1 MTMLAPGLHRI
12 SSDEYHRDPC
22 PRPSLS
28 STLARKL
35 LTRSPLH
42 AWTACQRLNPNWVSE
57 ERKTFDIGR
66 AAHRELLG
74 AGHDYAVIPEAMLAA
89 NGAAS
94 TKEAKAFIAE
104 CREAGVTPL
113 KAEEAE
119 TIQAMAA
126 VARKRLAEMRIVLEP
141 ARSEIVAL
149 AEIDGC
155 PVRAMIDNLPER
167 GPIYDFKT
175 AENASSEGARRAA
188 EAYGWDVQAAH
199 YLDTVEA
206 ATGERRRFRFVVQE
220 KEPPYEVGVY
230 ELHDDEADDADWML
244 DARHKA
250 AEARLIWAEC
260 LRTGVWPGYPPQ
272 VGVLG
277 AASYY
282 RAKWADRPC
291 SAPVPKSSIARA
303 TAWMSPEGMR

>member
-1 MTMLAPGLHRI
+1 MTLAPGLHRI
-12 SSDEYHRDPC
+12 SAAEYHADPC

-35 LTRSPLH
+35 LSRSPLH
-42 AWTACQRLNPNWVSE
+42 AWTACPRLNPDWVSE
-57 ERKTFDIGR
+57 DRKTFDIGR
-66 AAHRELLG
+66 AAHREMLG
-74 AGHDYAVIPEAMLAA
+74 AGGDYAVIPEDVLAS

-104 CREAGVTPL
+104 CREAGITPL
-113 KAEEAE
+113 KEDEADAIR
-119 TIQAMAA
+119 TMAA
-126 VARKRLAEMRIVLEP
+126 IARHRLAGMGIVLDP
-141 ARSEIVAL
+141 GRSELVAL
-149 AEIDGC
+149 AEIGGC
-155 PVRAMIDNLPER
+155 PVRAMLDNLPER
-167 GPIYDFKT
+167 GPVYDFKT
-175 AENASSEGARRAA
+175 AENASPEGARRAA
-188 EAYGWDVQAAH
+188 ESYGWDVQAAH

-230 ELHDDEADDADWML
+230 ELHDAESDDADWML

-250 AEARLIWAEC
+250 AEARAIWSEC
-260 LRTGVWPGYPPQ
+260 LRTGVWPGYPPM
-272 VGVLG
+272 VAVLG

-291 SAPVPKSSIARA
+291 VAPVPQAAMDRA
-303 TAWMSPEGMR
+303 MAWQSPGGMK